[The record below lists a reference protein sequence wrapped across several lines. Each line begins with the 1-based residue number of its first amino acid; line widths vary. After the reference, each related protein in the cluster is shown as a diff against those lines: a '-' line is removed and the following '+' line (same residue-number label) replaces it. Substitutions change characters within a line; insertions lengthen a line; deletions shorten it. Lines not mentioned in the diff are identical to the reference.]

1 MALNIVSNYAANVA
15 TRYLAKADAAA
26 SSSLAKLSAGTRV
39 LGAKDDAA
47 SLAIGSRL
55 NAEVQAQK
63 QAKVNAGQAT
73 SMLQIAD
80 GAMSK
85 VNDILVR
92 MKTLAV
98 QSGSGQLSGTE
109 RGMLDTEYQALTS
122 EIDRI
127 AKDTEFNGTSLVNG
141 SSTTTTTLNG
151 LSGSTVQAADGFA
164 SIKFGND
171 VGDAMVTFAYDATT
185 DVLTLTNRT
194 TGESQGVAI
203 GNTAIGTNE
212 TQTVNFNELG
222 IVVELN
228 SAFSKSAS
236 VATAAAT
243 FVTNAAGQTGVINT
257 TSINIGSGVNA
268 DGDADGS
275 ILAKVTGGAVTINAA
290 TAGTSAVAVDG
301 FSNDSVDLATIGSKA
316 IVLTNSASES
326 ITLNFNVTTI
336 LASTTG
342 NSTMSLAS
350 LLPNSVFGAASTD
363 DTTSFTF
370 KLGTGTTANV
380 DEVTIGVGS
389 VSTESLGIDGQ
400 NVLTKSGA
408 DTASTAISA
417 AIDTLSKA
425 RANVGA
431 SQNRLDFASDNLSST
446 IENTE
451 AARSS
456 LMDLDVASEMTAFT
470 AKQVLVQSGV
480 AMLAQANNMPQN
492 LLRLFQ

>member
-15 TRYLAKADAAA
+15 TRYLAKADMSA
-26 SSSLAKLSAGTRV
+26 SASLAKLSAGTRV

-98 QSGSGQLSGTE
+98 QSGSGQLSSTE
-109 RGMLDTEYQALTS
+109 RGMLDTEYQALMD
-122 EIDRI
+122 EVDRI
-127 AKDTEFNGTSLVNG
+127 AQDTEFNGTSLVNG
-141 SSTTTTTLNG
+141 SSTTATTLNANA
-151 LSGSTVQAADGFA
+151 SSNVQAADGFA
-164 SIKFGND
+164 SIRLGND
-171 VGDAMVTFAYDATT
+171 VGTANILVAYDAST

-203 GNTAIGTNE
+203 GSTAIATNE
-212 TQTVNFNELG
+212 TQTVNFDQLG
-222 IVVELN
+222 VIVELN
-228 SAFSKSAS
+228 SAFDKTADISASTPTFTAGSGVTGVVDLNSISVTSTDAVGLAALATGNLSIDTSTASAS
-236 VATAAAT
+236 VITVGGFTSAAVAL
-243 FVTNAAGQTGVINT
+243 NT
-257 TSINIGSGVNA
+257 T
-268 DGDADGS
+268 
-275 ILAKVTGGAVTINAA
+275 
-290 TAGTSAVAVDG
+290 
-301 FSNDSVDLATIGSKA
+301 GSKSV
-316 IVLTNSASES
+316 VLTDSNSNSV
-326 ITLNFNVTTI
+326 TLNFDVTTVFGNDTDDSSLNI
-336 LASTTG
+336 SGQLA
-342 NSTMSLAS
+342 
-350 LLPNSVFGAASTD
+350 NSVFGSAGTA
-363 DTTSFTF
+363 DTTSFIF

-389 VSTESLGIDGQ
+389 VSTESLGIDGGDILSKA
-400 NVLTKSGA
+400 NA
-408 DTASTAISA
+408 DTASVAISTAI
-417 AIDTLSKA
+417 DRLSNA
-425 RANVGA
+425 RAGVGA
-431 SQNRLDFASDNLSST
+431 AQNRLEFASDNLAST

-456 LMDLDVASEMTAFT
+456 LLDLDVASEMTAFT

-480 AMLAQANNMPQN
+480 AMLAQANQMPQN
-492 LLRLFQ
+492 LLKLFQ

>member
-1 MALNIVSNYAANVA
+1 VALNIVSNYAANVA

-26 SSSLAKLSAGTRV
+26 SASLAKLSAGTRV
-39 LGAKDDAA
+39 LSAKDDAA

-127 AKDTEFNGTSLVNG
+127 SKDTEFNGTSLVNG
-141 SSTTTTTLNG
+141 SSKTETIPNSAN
-151 LSGSTVQAADGFA
+151 SGNKLDAAHGFA
-164 SIKFGND
+164 SIKLGND
-171 VGDAMVTFAYDATT
+171 VGNAVVTVAYDATT
-185 DVLTLTNRT
+185 DVMTVKNTT

-203 GNTAIGTNE
+203 GSSAIATNE
-212 TQTVNFNELG
+212 TQTVNFDQLG
-222 IVVELN
+222 IVIDLNAAFDKTANIVIPANTYVSGGGVGAVDLN
-228 SAFSKSAS
+228 SVKISDVDEAS
-236 VATAAAT
+236 WDALNTYDGEIYLQLGVAS
-243 FVTNAAGQTGVINT
+243 AAGVGIYQGAAYFTASADMTATGAQSLTLTSTNGDSFVLDFTITTGFGTSSFTSTLTIGGLGNQVLGAET
-257 TSINIGSGVNA
+257 TS
-268 DGDADGS
+268 
-275 ILAKVTGGAVTINAA
+275 
-290 TAGTSAVAVDG
+290 
-301 FSNDSVDLATIGSKA
+301 
-316 IVLTNSASES
+316 
-326 ITLNFNVTTI
+326 
-336 LASTTG
+336 
-342 NSTMSLAS
+342 
-350 LLPNSVFGAASTD
+350 
-363 DTTSFTF
+363 DTTDFTF

-389 VSTESLGIDGQ
+389 ISAESLGIDGQ
-400 NVLTKSGA
+400 TVLTKAAA
-408 DTASTAISA
+408 DTASTAISS

-431 SQNRLDFASDNLSST
+431 AQNRLEFASDNLAST

-492 LLRLFQ
+492 LLKLFQ

>member
-26 SSSLAKLSAGTRV
+26 STSLAKLSAGTRV

-98 QSGSGQLSGTE
+98 QSGSGQLSTTE
-109 RGMLDTEYQALTS
+109 RGMLDTEYQALMD

-127 AKDTEFNGTSLVNG
+127 AQDTEFNGTALVNG
-141 SSTTTTTLNG
+141 SSTTTTTLNANA
-151 LSGSTVQAADGFA
+151 SSNVQAADGFA
-164 SIKFGND
+164 SIRLGNS
-171 VGDAMVTFAYDATT
+171 VGTADILVAYDAST
-185 DVLTLTNRT
+185 DVLTLTNKT

-203 GNTAIGTNE
+203 GSTAIATNA
-212 TQTVNFNELG
+212 TQTVNFDELD

-228 SAFSKSAS
+228 AAFDKTADISAVTPTFTAGSGVSGVIDLNSISVTSTDTAGLAALATGNLSIDTSTASAS
-236 VATAAAT
+236 VIT
-243 FVTNAAGQTGVINT
+243 V
-257 TSINIGSGVNA
+257 
-268 DGDADGS
+268 
-275 ILAKVTGGAVTINAA
+275 GGF
-290 TAGTSAVAVDG
+290 TSAAVALN
-301 FSNDSVDLATIGSKA
+301 STGSKSV
-316 IVLTNSASES
+316 VLTDSNSNS
-326 ITLNFNVTTI
+326 ITLSFDVTTVFTNDTDDSSLNMSGQ
-336 LASTTG
+336 LA
-342 NSTMSLAS
+342 
-350 LLPNSVFGAASTD
+350 NSVFGSASTA

-370 KLGTGTTANV
+370 KLGTGTTTDV

-389 VSTESLGIDGQ
+389 VSTDSLGINGQ
-400 NVLTKSGA
+400 NILTKSAA

-417 AIDTLSKA
+417 AIDTLSES
-425 RANVGA
+425 RASIGA
-431 SQNRLDFASDNLSST
+431 SQNRLEFASDNLATT

-480 AMLAQANNMPQN
+480 AMLAQANQMPQN

>member
-15 TRYLAKADAAA
+15 TRYLSKADSAA
-26 SSSLAKLSAGTRV
+26 SQSLAKLSAGTRV

-98 QSGSGQLSGTE
+98 QSGSGQLSNTE
-109 RGMLDTEYQALTS
+109 RSMLDTEYQALME

-127 AKDTEFNGTSLVNG
+127 AQDTEFNGTSLVNG
-141 SSTTTTTLNG
+141 SSTTTTILNG
-151 LSGSTVQAADGFA
+151 HASSNVQATDGFA
-164 SIKFGND
+164 SISLGND
-171 VGDAMVTFAYDATT
+171 VGTANIVASFDAST
-185 DVLTLTNRT
+185 DVLTLTNKT
-194 TGESQGVAI
+194 TGESQGIAI
-203 GNTAIGTNE
+203 GSTAIATNA
-212 TQTVNFNELG
+212 TQTVNFNQLG

-228 SAFSKSAS
+228 SAFDKTADIAASTPTFTAGSSVTGVIDLNTISVTSTDAAGLAALATGNLTIDTATASAS
-236 VATAAAT
+236 VITVGGFTSAAADLSS
-243 FVTNAAGQTGVINT
+243 TG
-257 TSINIGSGVNA
+257 
-268 DGDADGS
+268 
-275 ILAKVTGGAVTINAA
+275 AK
-290 TAGTSAVAVDG
+290 
-301 FSNDSVDLATIGSKA
+301 SV
-316 IVLTNSASES
+316 VLTDSNSNSV
-326 ITLNFNVTTI
+326 TLSFEVTTLFGNDTDDSSLNI
-336 LASTTG
+336 SGQLAS
-342 NSTMSLAS
+342 
-350 LLPNSVFGAASTD
+350 SVFGSAGTA

-380 DEVTIGVGS
+380 DEVTFGVGA
-389 VSTESLGIDGQ
+389 VSTEALGIDGGDILSKA
-400 NVLTKSGA
+400 NA

-417 AIDTLSKA
+417 AIDRLSNA
-425 RANVGA
+425 RAGVGA
-431 SQNRLDFASDNLSST
+431 AQNRLEFASDNLATT

-456 LMDLDVASEMTAFT
+456 LLDLDVASEMTVFT

-480 AMLAQANNMPQN
+480 AMLAQANQMPQN

>member
-1 MALNIVSNYAANVA
+1 LALNIVSNYAANVA

-26 SSSLAKLSAGTRV
+26 SASLAKLSAGTRV
-39 LGAKDDAA
+39 LSAKDDAA

-127 AKDTEFNGTSLVNG
+127 AKDTDFNGTSLVNG
-141 SSTTTTTLNG
+141 SSRTDTLLNSQTTNVSKL
-151 LSGSTVQAADGFA
+151 QAADGFA
-164 SIKFGND
+164 AIRLGND
-171 VGDAMVTFAYDATT
+171 VGDAAIRFDYDAAR
-185 DVLTLTNRT
+185 DVLTASNLT
-194 TGESQGVAI
+194 TGESQGIAI
-203 GNTAIGTNE
+203 GSAAIAANAV
-212 TQTVNFNELG
+212 QTVNFDQLG
-222 IVVELN
+222 VVVDLNAAFNKSADFPADETFIAAGGGDIVPSSIQISSVEPEGVAGLQAIGASWITIDLN
-228 SAFSKSAS
+228 TAANANFILSTFQGTVDLTTTGAKTVTLSDGTGSFDMTFMVTDAFSDS
-236 VATAAAT
+236 
-243 FVTNAAGQTGVINT
+243 
-257 TSINIGSGVNA
+257 
-268 DGDADGS
+268 
-275 ILAKVTGGAVTINAA
+275 
-290 TAGTSAVAVDG
+290 GTSATIMN
-301 FSNDSVDLATIGSKA
+301 NDEMGALAFG
-316 IVLTNSASES
+316 E
-326 ITLNFNVTTI
+326 
-336 LASTTG
+336 AST
-342 NSTMSLAS
+342 S
-350 LLPNSVFGAASTD
+350 

-370 KLGTGTTANV
+370 KLGTGTTTDV
-380 DEVTIGVGS
+380 DEVTIGVGAIS
-389 VSTESLGIDGQ
+389 AEALGIDGLT
-400 NVLTKSGA
+400 VLTKTAA
-408 DTASTAISA
+408 DTTSTAIST

-425 RANVGA
+425 RANIGA
-431 SQNRLDFASDNLSST
+431 AQNRLDFASDNLAST

-480 AMLAQANNMPQN
+480 AMLAQANQMPQN
-492 LLRLFQ
+492 LLKLFQ

>member
-15 TRYLAKADAAA
+15 NRYLTKADAAA

-98 QSGSGQLSGTE
+98 QAGSGQLSDTE
-109 RGMLDTEYQALTS
+109 RSMLDTEYQSLTQ

-127 AKDTEFNGTSLVNG
+127 AQDTEFNGTSLVNG

-151 LSGSTVQAADGFA
+151 FSGSNIQAADGFA

-171 VGDAMVTFAYDATT
+171 VGDAMVTVSYDSTT
-185 DVLTLTNRT
+185 DVLTLTNKT

-212 TQTVNFNELG
+212 TQTVNFDELG

-228 SAFSKSAS
+228 SAFDKSTDIATASAS
-236 VATAAAT
+236 YTASG
-243 FVTNAAGQTGVINT
+243 TNQTGVISAAIT
-257 TSINIGSGVNA
+257 IGGGLNAESEA
-268 DGDADGS
+268 DGA
-275 ILAKVTGGAVTINAA
+275 ILAKVTSGAATINAA
-290 TAGTSAVAVDG
+290 TASASVVSLDG
-301 FSNDSVDLATIGSKA
+301 FSASGVDLSATGSQSLT
-316 IVLTNSASES
+316 LTNSASES
-326 ITLNFNVTTI
+326 ITLNFNVTTA
-336 LASTTG
+336 LVSTTG
-342 NSTMSLAS
+342 NSSLSLATV
-350 LLPNSVFGAASTD
+350 LPNSVFGTASTD

-400 NVLTKSGA
+400 DILTKAHA
-408 DTASTAISA
+408 DTASTAISS
-417 AIDTLSKA
+417 AIDVLSKA

-431 SQNRLDFASDNLSST
+431 AQNRLEFASDNLSTT

-456 LMDLDVASEMTAFT
+456 LMDLDVASEMTMFT

-480 AMLAQANNMPQN
+480 AMLAQANQMPQN

>member
-15 TRYLAKADAAA
+15 TRYLSKADSAA
-26 SSSLAKLSAGTRV
+26 SQSLAKLSAGTRV

-98 QSGSGQLSGTE
+98 QSGSGQLSNTE
-109 RGMLDTEYQALTS
+109 RSMLDTEYQALMQ

-127 AKDTEFNGTSLVNG
+127 AQDTEFNGTSLVNG
-141 SSTTTTTLNG
+141 SSTTTTTLNANA
-151 LSGSTVQAADGFA
+151 SSNVQAANGFA
-164 SIKFGND
+164 SIRLSSD
-171 VGDAMVTFAYDATT
+171 VGTANIVVAYDSTT
-185 DVLTLTNRT
+185 DVLTLTNKT

-203 GNTAIGTNE
+203 GSAAIGTNA
-212 TQTVNFNELG
+212 TQTVNFNQLD

-228 SAFSKSAS
+228 SAFNKSADI
-236 VATAAAT
+236 VASAPAFTAGST
-243 FVTNAAGQTGVINT
+243 VTGVIDVNSISV
-257 TSINIGSGVNA
+257 TSTDAAGLAALATGNMTIDTASANA
-268 DGDADGS
+268 S
-275 ILAKVTGGAVTINAA
+275 VITVGGF
-290 TAGTSAVAVDG
+290 TSAAVDLSSTG
-301 FSNDSVDLATIGSKA
+301 AKSV
-316 IVLTNSASES
+316 VLTDSNSNSV
-326 ITLNFNVTTI
+326 TVNFGVTTLFGDNTFDSSLDMSGQ
-336 LASTTG
+336 LA
-342 NSTMSLAS
+342 
-350 LLPNSVFGAASTD
+350 NSVFGSAGTS

-370 KLGTGTTANV
+370 KLGTGTIANV
-380 DEVTIGVGS
+380 DEVTIAVGA
-389 VSTESLGIDGQ
+389 VSSEALGIDGGDIM
-400 NVLTKSGA
+400 TKANA

-417 AIDTLSKA
+417 AIDRLSNA
-425 RANVGA
+425 RAGVGA
-431 SQNRLDFASDNLSST
+431 AQNRLEFASDNLAST

-456 LMDLDVASEMTAFT
+456 LLDLDVASEMTVFT

-480 AMLAQANNMPQN
+480 AMLAQANQMPQN

>member
-15 TRYLAKADAAA
+15 TRYLSKADTAA
-26 SSSLAKLSAGTRV
+26 SQSLAKLSAGTRV

-98 QSGSGQLSGTE
+98 QAGSGQLSNTE
-109 RGMLDTEYQALTS
+109 RSMLDTEYQALMQ

-127 AKDTEFNGTSLVNG
+127 ASDTEFNGTSLVNG
-141 SSTTTTTLNG
+141 SSTTTTTLNANAN
-151 LSGSTVQAADGFA
+151 SNIQAADGFA
-164 SIKFGND
+164 SIRLGND
-171 VGDAMVTFAYDATT
+171 VGTANILVAYDSTT
-185 DVLTLTNRT
+185 DVLTLTNKT
-194 TGESQGVAI
+194 TGESQGIAI
-203 GNTAIGTNE
+203 GNAAIASNQL
-212 TQTVNFNELG
+212 QTVNFDQLG

-228 SAFSKSAS
+228 SAFDKSADIVASTPAFTAGSTVTGVIDLNSISVTSTDTAGLAALATGNLTIDTATASAS
-236 VATAAAT
+236 VLT
-243 FVTNAAGQTGVINT
+243 V
-257 TSINIGSGVNA
+257 
-268 DGDADGS
+268 
-275 ILAKVTGGAVTINAA
+275 GGF
-290 TAGTSAVAVDG
+290 TSAAVDL
-301 FSNDSVDLATIGSKA
+301 SSTGSKSV
-316 IVLTNSASES
+316 VLTDSNSNSV
-326 ITLNFNVTTI
+326 TLNFDVTTLFGDDTDDSSLNI
-336 LASTTG
+336 SGQLA
-342 NSTMSLAS
+342 
-350 LLPNSVFGAASTD
+350 NSVFGSAGTAG
-363 DTTSFTF
+363 TTSFTF

-380 DEVTIGVGS
+380 DEVTINVGA
-389 VSTESLGIDGQ
+389 VSTDALGIDGSDITSKA
-400 NVLTKSGA
+400 NA
-408 DTASTAISA
+408 DTASVAVSA
-417 AIDTLSKA
+417 AIDRLSNA
-425 RANVGA
+425 RAGVGA
-431 SQNRLDFASDNLSST
+431 AQNRLEFASDNLAST

-456 LMDLDVASEMTAFT
+456 LLDLDVASEMTAFT

-480 AMLAQANNMPQN
+480 AMLAQANQMPQN

>member
-1 MALNIVSNYAANVA
+1 MALNIVSNHAANVA

-26 SSSLAKLSAGTRV
+26 STSLAKLSAGTRV

-55 NAEVQAQK
+55 NVEVQAQK

-98 QSGSGQLSGTE
+98 QSGSGQLSNTE
-109 RGMLDTEYQALTS
+109 RSMLDTEYQALME

-127 AKDTEFNGTSLVNG
+127 AQDTEFNGTSLVNG
-141 SSTTTTTLNG
+141 SSTTTTILNG
-151 LSGSTVQAADGFA
+151 HASSNVQATDGFA
-164 SIKFGND
+164 SISLGND
-171 VGDAMVTFAYDATT
+171 VGTANIVASFDAST
-185 DVLTLTNRT
+185 DVLTLTNKT
-194 TGESQGVAI
+194 TGESQGIAI
-203 GNTAIGTNE
+203 GSTAIATNA
-212 TQTVNFNELG
+212 TQTVNFNQLG

-228 SAFSKSAS
+228 SAFDKTADIAASTPTFTAGSSVTGVIDLNTISVTSTDAAGLAALATGNLTIDTATASAS
-236 VATAAAT
+236 VITVGGFTSAAADLSS
-243 FVTNAAGQTGVINT
+243 TG
-257 TSINIGSGVNA
+257 
-268 DGDADGS
+268 
-275 ILAKVTGGAVTINAA
+275 AK
-290 TAGTSAVAVDG
+290 
-301 FSNDSVDLATIGSKA
+301 SV
-316 IVLTNSASES
+316 VLTDSNSNSV
-326 ITLNFNVTTI
+326 TLSFEVTTLFGNDTDDSSLNI
-336 LASTTG
+336 SGQLA
-342 NSTMSLAS
+342 
-350 LLPNSVFGAASTD
+350 NSVFGSASTA

-380 DEVTIGVGS
+380 DEVTFGVGS
-389 VSTESLGIDGQ
+389 ISTSSLGIDGQ
-400 NVLTKSGA
+400 NILTKSAA

-417 AIDTLSKA
+417 AIDILSES
-425 RANVGA
+425 RASIGA
-431 SQNRLDFASDNLSST
+431 SQNRLDFAADNLAT
-446 IENTE
+446 TMENTE

-480 AMLAQANNMPQN
+480 AMLAQANQMPQN
-492 LLRLFQ
+492 LLRLFS

>member
-1 MALNIVSNYAANVA
+1 VA
-15 TRYLAKADAAA
+15 TRYLAKADTAA
-26 SSSLAKLSAGTRV
+26 SASLAKLSAGTRV

-98 QSGSGQLSGTE
+98 QAGSGQLSDTE

-141 SSTTTTTLNG
+141 SSTTTATLNT
-151 LSGSTVQAADGFA
+151 LAGSSIQAADGFA
-164 SIKFGND
+164 TIKFDNGI
-171 VGDAMVTFAYDATT
+171 GDSMVTFAYDATT

-203 GNTAIGTNE
+203 GDTAIGTNE
-212 TQTVNFNELG
+212 TQTVNFDELG
-222 IVVELN
+222 VVVELN
-228 SAFSKSAS
+228 SAFSKSVS
-236 VATAAAT
+236 IATAAAT
-243 FVTNAAGQTGVINT
+243 FVTNAVGQTGVINA
-257 TSINIGSGVNA
+257 TSINIVHGVNA
-268 DGDADGS
+268 ASEADGA

-290 TAGTSAVAVDG
+290 TAGTSAMAVDG
-301 FSNDSVDLATIGSKA
+301 FSNDSVDLATTGSKS

-326 ITLNFNVTTI
+326 ITLNFNVTTL

-342 NSTMSLAS
+342 NSTMSIANI
-350 LLPNSVFGAASTD
+350 LPNSVFGTEGTS

-380 DEVTIGVGS
+380 DEVTIAVGA
-389 VSTESLGIDGQ
+389 VSTESLGIEGGDI
-400 NVLTKSGA
+400 LTKAHA
-408 DTASTAISA
+408 DIASVAVSA
-417 AIDTLSKA
+417 AIDRLSNA
-425 RANVGA
+425 RAGVGA
-431 SQNRLDFASDNLSST
+431 AQNRLEFASDNLAST

-456 LMDLDVASEMTAFT
+456 LLDLDVASEMTMFT

-480 AMLAQANNMPQN
+480 AMLAQANQMPQN
-492 LLRLFQ
+492 LLKLFQ